1 MGVIKMKMLSEM
13 EIIEIFE
20 KLGLKNEEDRAR
32 LLFRG
37 QNYLTNESEN
47 QDKDYYTI
55 QLSANTRIGLAE
67 SDHGAELERDSRR
80 N

>member
-1 MGVIKMKMLSEM
+1 MKMLSEM

-37 QNYLTNESEN
+37 QNYLTNESEY

-55 QLSANTRIGLAE
+55 QLSANTRIGLTE